1 MAKKRKEKWRVR
13 RQSCEI
19 EALEAEIF
27 DARCGEEQ
35 DDELQSSVQ
44 TVRVIFPASNVGV
57 ADTLDILLTDEPIP
71 EWPVDFMDSL
81 ETTLAMWQ
89 VLRHED
95 SVEQA

>member
-19 EALEAEIF
+19 EALEEQII
-27 DARCGEEQ
+27 DARRREEQ
-35 DDELQSSVQ
+35 DDELPSQVQ
-44 TVRVIFPASNVGV
+44 TVRVIFPPSNVGV

-81 ETTLAMWQ
+81 ETTLAMSQ
-89 VLRHED
+89 VLCHED